1 MTAGRLWEAMLSITC
16 SKEYA
21 SSKRESSSWESC
33 RYEVD
38 NPKFWWCVMMYPL
51 GSWHLRGVINNLKS
65 RYSSKYFEDL
75 PWLIILKGAT
85 VSDIFDYP
93 LTFVFS
99 KLVVRMTSKIWK
111 EILLTRNLSKT
122 YLGNIWED
130 SIKPM
135 TLMYVKYLKKY

>member
-1 MTAGRLWEAMLSITC
+1 M
-16 SKEYA
+16 
-21 SSKRESSSWESC
+21 
-33 RYEVD
+33 
-38 NPKFWWCVMMYPL
+38 
-51 GSWHLRGVINNLKS
+51 
-65 RYSSKYFEDL
+65 
-75 PWLIILKGAT
+75 IILKGAT